1 VRPGTLA
8 RTADDDIRYVLHS
21 MNSVSSGGIREP
33 TARPTG
39 LPRGALLVVGLLT
52 VGSLLVEQGF
62 ALDAGITF
70 WILLTEVLL
79 AGAYVADRALM
90 LLRGPNRWAVL
101 RQRQFEYAG
110 LTLVAVLAVGLM
122 SSRTGAAGVVR
133 FFHQEDTQHLGIN
146 LLKLFLLANV
156 LVQLLRLHQRLLV
169 RGVRPEWLLAG
180 SFAMLILAGTLLL
193 LLPRVSAM
201 RDKPVGLMDAL
212 FTATSAS
219 CVTGLSVRDV
229 GTELTP
235 MGQGIVLALVQIG
248 GLGIMTFVAFL
259 AVTSAGS
266 LPMPQ
271 MLAFRQMVG
280 ARTLAT
286 LRRQVWA
293 IVAFTALVEGAGALC
308 LYACLPS
315 EQDGSTRLGWSVFHS
330 VSAFCNAG
338 FSLQADSLTR
348 FQAQPGMMLTFMG
361 LIVLGGLGFLVVT
374 DLLGLQVSRL
384 PLIRGIP
391 WVRCYNRR
399 VPVYRL
405 PVQTR
410 LSVVVTGVL
419 IIVGL
424 AGFWVLESG
433 STLSGKPLATRFWIA
448 AFHSVTARTAGF
460 NTVPMNEVEPA
471 TLLLLVAL
479 MAVGASPVSTGGGI
493 KTVTLAVLLLALR
506 TLITG
511 RERVEVYGRALPA
524 RVLLAALGVVL
535 LYVFVAGLGLF
546 GLALCDPQMPL
557 RSQLFEVVSALSTV
571 GLSTGITA
579 QLSPASQLLL
589 CALMFIGRVGP
600 LSLMLSV
607 VRMERPTRYQYPEE
621 DLVVG

>member
-1 VRPGTLA
+1 MFRDPA
-8 RTADDDIRYVLHS
+8 
-21 MNSVSSGGIREP
+21 
-33 TARPTG
+33 ARPTG
-39 LPRGALLVVGLLT
+39 LPRSVLLVVGLLA
-52 VGSLLVEQGF
+52 VGTLLVENGF
-62 ALDAGITF
+62 DLDPANLF
-70 WILLTEVLL
+70 WVRVAEALL
-79 AGAYVADRALM
+79 AGGYVADRALM
-90 LLRGPNRWAVL
+90 LARGPARWRVL
-101 RQRQFEYAG
+101 RQRQFEYAV
-110 LTLVAVLAVGLM
+110 LMLFAVVAVGLVLWK
-122 SSRTGAAGVVR
+122 TGAAGVLR
-133 FFHQEDTQHLGIN
+133 FFHQEDARNLGIA
-146 LLKLFLLANV
+146 LFRLFLLANV

-180 SFAMLILAGTLLL
+180 SFATLILAGTLLL
-193 LLPRVSAM
+193 LLPRASV
-201 RDKPVGLMDAL
+201 RPEQPIGLLDAL

-229 GTELTP
+229 GTELSP
-235 MGQGIVLALVQIG
+235 LGQGILLVLFQVG

-259 AVTSAGS
+259 AVTSSSS

-280 ARTLAT
+280 ARNLAA

-293 IVAFTALVEGAGALC
+293 IVVFTAVVEGAGTVC

-315 EQDGSTRLGWSVFHS
+315 EQDRLARLGWSVFHS

-338 FSLQADSLTR
+338 FALSADSLIA
-348 FQAQPGMMLTFMG
+348 FQAHPGMMLTFMG

-384 PLIRGIP
+384 PLIRRIP
-391 WVRCYNRR
+391 WVRRYNQR

-410 LSVVVTGVL
+410 LSAVVTGAL
-419 IIVGL
+419 IVAGL
-424 AGFWVLESG
+424 AGFWILESG
-433 STLSGKPLATRFWIA
+433 STLSGKPLLTQFWIS
-448 AFHSVTARTAGF
+448 AFQSVTARTAGF
-460 NTVPMNEVEPA
+460 NTVAMDELEPA

-506 TLITG
+506 TLMTG

-524 RVLLAALGVVL
+524 RVLLAALGVVI
-535 LYVFVAGLGLF
+535 LYVLAVGLGVF
-546 GLALCDPQMPL
+546 GLTLCDPEIPL

-579 QLSPASQLLL
+579 QLSPGSQLVL

-600 LSLMLSV
+600 ISLMLSV

>member
-1 VRPGTLA
+1 MKRVA
-8 RTADDDIRYVLHS
+8 S
-21 MNSVSSGGIREP
+21 SVFREP
-33 TARPTG
+33 ASRPTG
-39 LPRGALLVVGLLT
+39 LPRSALLVVGLLA
-52 VGSLLVEQGF
+52 VGALLMEHGF
-62 ALDAGITF
+62 DLDPAVTF
-70 WILLTEVLL
+70 WILITEVFL
-79 AGAYVADRALM
+79 AGLYVADRALM
-90 LLRGPNRWAVL
+90 LMRGPNRWAVL
-101 RQRQFEYAG
+101 GQRKFEYAV
-110 LTLVAVLAVGLM
+110 LTLFAVLTVGLM
-122 SSRTGAAGVVR
+122 SSEAGTAGALR
-133 FFHQEDTQHLGIN
+133 FFRQEDARHLGIG

-156 LVQLLRLHQRLLV
+156 LVQLVRVHQRLLV

-193 LLPRVSAM
+193 LLPRVSA
-201 RDKPVGLMDAL
+201 RPEQPIGLLDAV

-219 CVTGLSVRDV
+219 CVTGLSVRDI
-229 GTELTP
+229 GTELSP
-235 MGQGIVLALVQIG
+235 LGQGVLLVLFQAG

-259 AVTSAGS
+259 AVTSSGS

-280 ARTLAT
+280 ARNLAT

-293 IVAFTALVEGAGALC
+293 IVLFTVLVEGAGAVC

-315 EQDGSTRLGWSVFHS
+315 EQDRLARLGWSVFHS

-338 FSLQADSLTR
+338 FALQAESLTA
-348 FQAQPGMMLTFMG
+348 FQAHPGMMLTFMG

-374 DLLGLQVSRL
+374 DLLGLQGSRL
-384 PLIRGIP
+384 PLIRRIP
-391 WVRCYNRR
+391 WVRRYNQR

-410 LSVVVTGVL
+410 LSAVVTGAL
-419 IIVGL
+419 IVAGM
-424 AGFWVLESG
+424 AGFWMLEAG
-433 STLSGKPLATRFWIA
+433 STLSEKPIMTQFWIST
-448 AFHSVTARTAGF
+448 FQSVTARTAGF
-460 NTVPMNEVEPA
+460 NTVAMDGLEPA

-479 MAVGASPVSTGGGI
+479 MVVGASPVSTGGGI
-493 KTVTLAVLLLALR
+493 KTVTFAVLLLALR
-506 TLITG
+506 TLVTG

-524 RVLLAALGVVL
+524 RVLLAALGVVI
-535 LYVFVAGLGLF
+535 LYVLVAGLGVF
-546 GLALCDPQMPL
+546 GLTLCDPQMPL

-571 GLSTGITA
+571 GLSVGITA
-579 QLSPASQLLL
+579 QLSPGSQLIL

-600 LSLMLSV
+600 ISLMLSV